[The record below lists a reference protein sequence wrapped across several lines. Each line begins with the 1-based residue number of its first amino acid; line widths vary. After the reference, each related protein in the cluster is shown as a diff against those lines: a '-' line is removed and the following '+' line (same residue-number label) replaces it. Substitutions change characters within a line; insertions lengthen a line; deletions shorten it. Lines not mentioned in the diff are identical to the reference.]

1 MKLASESGR
10 YLVVISI
17 DAILETVYE
26 NEKIEFR
33 PLDDN
38 EYSNST
44 KNIITT
50 MQEKI

>member
-17 DAILETVYE
+17 DAILETV
-26 NEKIEFR
+26 IEFR
-33 PLDDN
+33 LLDDN